1 MSAVVID
8 TNVLLVANQQHQDVS
23 EECIL
28 ACVQKLLDAKAG
40 TVVVDSGYRIFNEY
54 QNKTNAN
61 NGARMGDAFLKW
73 LLQNQANPQRV
84 HQVPLTEAAQ
94 NEFAEFPDPILQPSF
109 DPPDR
114 KFAAVA
120 HAHPDKPPVWQAAD
134 CKWLNWWP
142 SLHAKGVRV
151 DFLCPS
157 DVCKFYGNKFPNTPL
172 PALPVV

>member
-8 TNVLLVANQQHQDVS
+8 TNVLLVANRQHHDIS

-28 ACVQKLLDAKAG
+28 ACVQKLLDAQG
-40 TVVVDSGYRIFNEY
+40 GIVVVDNEYRIFNEY
-54 QNKTNAN
+54 QNKTNPN
-61 NGARMGDAFLKW
+61 NGSRMGDAFLKW
-73 LLQNQANPQRV
+73 LLQNQANTQRV
-84 HQVPLTEAAQ
+84 HKMSLTETAA
-94 NEFAEFPDPILQPSF
+94 NEFAEFPDPSLQASF
-109 DPPDR
+109 DAPDR

-142 SLHAKGVRV
+142 ALHGKGVRV
-151 DFLCPS
+151 DFLCPD
-157 DVCKFYGNKFPNTPL
+157 DVCKFYGNKFPNIPL